1 MSAAIRRT
9 DRIPAWVYTIIGI
22 LILIVMLF
30 PVYWM
35 VNASLA
41 PSGNSLSISWF
52 PFHPDFSGYVRAL
65 TDQHHNLLVSLVVG
79 LGAMLLSLIVSTPA
93 AYALA
98 QFRVRG
104 SGPFMFVLLI
114 GQMIPLIVLANALYT
129 AYTKLGMLNSIPG
142 LILADATA
150 GIPFSILVIRA
161 FMESFPGSIVEAARV
176 DGCGHIRAFFS
187 VVLPISKNS
196 LITAGL
202 FSFLFAWGDFVM
214 ALTLTS
220 SESVRPVTLGL
231 YTYIGTNTTDWPAV
245 MATAV
250 LSSVPAIV
258 FMVVAQK
265 YIAAGATGGAVKA

>member
-1 MSAAIRRT
+1 MPAAIRRT
-9 DRIPAWVYTIIGI
+9 DRVPAWVYTVVGI
-22 LILIVMLF
+22 LILVIMLF

-52 PFHPDFSGYVRAL
+52 PFHPDFSGYTRAL
-65 TDQHHNLLVSLVVG
+65 TDQHHNLLVSLIVG
-79 LGAMLLSLIVSTPA
+79 LGAMLLSLVVSTPA

-161 FMESFPGSIVEAARV
+161 FMESFPRSVVEAARV
-176 DGCGHIRAFFS
+176 DGCGHIRAFWS

-258 FMVVAQK
+258 FMVFAQK